1 MRDMNKP
8 EMEQGA
14 VEGIKGRI
22 AEKIS
27 EVLTGTAEKSKGLC
41 VSVILSEPIYP
52 IELLTEN

>member
-8 EMEQGA
+8 EMEQGTI
-14 VEGIKGRI
+14 EGIKGRI

-41 VSVILSEPIYP
+41 VSVMWGEPIYP
-52 IELLTEN
+52 IELLTDY